1 MGLLGRG
8 AEGIRRVHRLPRP
21 AYTDRRAALFALRGD
36 RLAPGLPALAQR
48 FGNGGAVR
56 SRWASTGW
64 IWRKSSLSPRS
75 AISVRARSCNESA
88 CARRAASS
96 IRAYPSVIH
105 FAHTACTVFRRWT
118 IGRSGLQ
125 ATEPRPNTLPPTTWS
140 WSCPSCCSPCYCSLL
155 PASPMRRT
163 GQLPV
168 CSNAR
173 GRGTLV
179 IESVATGQRFVH
191 NDERAGTAFPQRP
204 RSRC

>member
-8 AEGIRRVHRLPRP
+8 AEGSAEFIGFLGLHIPIAELPFSP
-21 AYTDRRAALFALRGD
+21 CVEIGW
-36 RLAPGLPALAQR
+36 RLAFQHWHRGLARRPR
-48 FGNGGAVR
+48 AVR

-140 WSCPSCCSPCYCSLL
+140 WSCPSCCSLL
-155 PASPMRRT
+155 LLAAPGFAHAED
-163 GQLPV
+163 GAI
-168 CSNAR
+168 AR
-173 GRGTLV
+173 L
-179 IESVATGQRFVH
+179 F
-191 NDERAGTAFPQRP
+191 ERAGSRDTGHRVRRHGPALRPQR
-204 RSRC
+204 